1 MKVHTSHSYPATPA
15 RVVEVMTDPETLQEK
30 YAALGHRD
38 VRIVEHEVH
47 PDGSITVRSKRA
59 VPMDVPGFA
68 KRFLSPMNTVEQHD
82 EWNPPAADGGRIGT
96 WRVTATGVPVRV
108 GGDLSVQPDGAG
120 ATVVVMSG
128 EVGCSIPIVGGK
140 LAAFVGA
147 DVERTMHAEEEFNA
161 AMLSRPPTKRR
172 AH

>member
-1 MKVHTSHSYPATPA
+1 MKVHTSHSYSATPA
-15 RVVEVMTDPETLQEK
+15 RVVEVMTDPETLQLK
-30 YAALGHRD
+30 YTALGHRD
-38 VRIVEHEVH
+38 IHIVEHEVRA
-47 PDGSITVRSKRA
+47 DGSITVRSKRS

-82 EWNPPAADGGRIGT
+82 EWNPPAADGGRTGT
-96 WRVTATGVPVRV
+96 WRVTASGVPVRV

-120 ATVVVMSG
+120 ASAVVMSG

-147 DVERTMHAEEEFNA
+147 DVERTMHAEEEFNTNV
-161 AMLSRPPTKRR
+161 LSRPPTKRR
-172 AH
+172 TR